1 MSSDVT
7 SLFSSLNEKQ
17 REALFSPNNSVLQ
30 IIAGPGTGKTKLLIS
45 RVAYLLLHHKI
56 PPSGIIVTT
65 FTKKAANEM
74 KERLAALME
83 PFPQINLNKLQI
95 GTFHSICF
103 GYLKYY
109 GSCVGLKKNTKIADN
124 KDQKDL
130 LLKAIKSLSLDDIK
144 GDKSS
149 LKRVQSYIS
158 QHKSHGRH
166 PEDIDVSGIIDPY
179 SNQLFQVFTEY
190 QKLLYSNSM
199 IDFDDILI
207 YMDKLLTLRP
217 ECVAHVKHVLVDE
230 YQDTNTIQLNLIFKF
245 SRYCNDNITIVGD
258 ADQSIYG
265 FRNATYENFKIMEKI
280 ALANNRNFI
289 KITLNQNYRST
300 ESILKIS
307 EQVMRSQ
314 ADRDEKVLI
323 SNKASNTTPVYY
335 IKHKNSNEEPVFIA
349 EKINSLVKNAEDKYF
364 YKDFAVIVR
373 VSRTFLSLERELMKR
388 GIPYRIVKGYSFWEL
403 KEISMIVDILRIIAF
418 NDWLSF
424 KRVIDWF
431 SAGCG
436 QKLIAKI
443 EECIYEP
450 VSAESTAFQ
459 IIEEFAEGK
468 RIGATAQ
475 GRASLTKL
483 LTLLRECRH
492 SLILDDTK
500 TFFQNVI
507 TKFDLVE
514 NAFKKKSSSK
524 DDDEV
529 KFDIVENIKELR
541 NQYEDYDPEKD
552 ELLRQAQE
560 EVFEEQEKTA
570 ANPIIIKKESD
581 NQDPITKKKN
591 FLSSFLDHIYLAE
604 SISNDDEPD
613 DESSS
618 GKVTMTTIHGAKGL
632 EWPIVLLPSL
642 VNNIL
647 PSRFALSETD
657 EERRKTLVDE
667 ERRCLYV
674 ALTRAKDQLYLS
686 TYESEDTYSPMT
698 PTIFLN
704 NISENYYH
712 DLSEKKPSGF
722 DYSVFKYGKREA
734 PAYRTP
740 YQFKKIKPENPNLPP
755 RVTPPKILNEISLLH
770 GSNGTAYNPVTG
782 ATTER
787 NTLPTKKKKR
797 LGMGRPMKQWLP

>member
-1 MSSDVT
+1 MSRNIA

-17 REALFSPNNSVLQ
+17 REALFAPSNSVLQ

-74 KERLAALME
+74 KERLTVLME
-83 PFPQINLNKLQI
+83 PFPDVDLKKLQI

-109 GSCVGLKKNTKIADN
+109 GSCIGLKKNTKIADN

-130 LLKAIKSLSLDDIK
+130 LIKAIKSLNLDDIK

-149 LKRVQSYIS
+149 LKRVQTFIS
-158 QHKSHGRH
+158 QHKSYGRH
-166 PEDIDVSGIIDPY
+166 PDDLKVSEIVDPFT
-179 SNQLFQVFTEY
+179 NQLFQVFTEY

-230 YQDTNTIQLNLIFKF
+230 YQDTNTIQLNLVFKF

-265 FRNATYENFKIMEKI
+265 FRNATYENFILMEK
-280 ALANNRNFI
+280 LAISNNRKFI

-300 ESILKIS
+300 EPILKLS
-307 EQVMRSQ
+307 EQVMRGQ
-314 ADRDEKVLI
+314 LDRDEKILI
-323 SNKASNTTPVYY
+323 SNKKLNTPVYY
-335 IKHKNSNEEPVFIA
+335 IKHKTPNEEPVFIA
-349 EKINSLVKNAEDKYF
+349 EKINSLVKNSEDSF
-364 YKDFAVIVR
+364 SFKDFAVIVR

-388 GIPYRIVKGYSFWEL
+388 GIPYKIVKGYSFWEL
-403 KEISMIVDILRIIAF
+403 KEISMTVDLLRIIAF

-431 SAGCG
+431 AVGCG
-436 QKLIAKI
+436 QKLIGKI
-443 EECIYEP
+443 EQCIYD
-450 VSAESTAFQ
+450 SSSTEVTPFQ
-459 IIEEFAEGK
+459 IIEEFAEGE
-468 RIGATAQ
+468 RPGATSQ
-475 GRASLTKL
+475 GKASLTKL

-492 SLILDDTK
+492 SLVLDDTK
-500 TFFQNVI
+500 IFFQNVVN
-507 TKFDLVE
+507 KFELIE
-514 NAFKKKSSSK
+514 NAFKKKTSTK
-524 DDDEV
+524 DDEEV
-529 KFDIVENIKELR
+529 KFDIMENIEELR
-541 NQYEDYDPEKD
+541 NQFEEYDPEKN

-560 EVFEEQEKTA
+560 EIFEEQEKLSSS
-570 ANPIIIKKESD
+570 PVIIKKEV
-581 NQDPITKKKN
+581 NIQDQISQKKN
-591 FLSSFLDHIYLAE
+591 CLSLFLDHIYLAE
-604 SISNDDEPD
+604 SISNDEKI
-613 DESSS
+613 ESDSS
-618 GKVTMTTIHGAKGL
+618 LGKVTLTTIHGAKGL

-642 VNNIL
+642 VNNII
-647 PSRFALSETD
+647 PSRFALNETD
-657 EERRKTLVDE
+657 NERRKTLIDE
-667 ERRCLYV
+667 ERRCFYV

-698 PTIFLN
+698 PTTFLN
-704 NISENYYH
+704 NIPEDYYH
-712 DLSEKKPSGF
+712 DLSEKRPNGFVFNNMKYKRDAPS
-722 DYSVFKYGKREA
+722 YNLSYE
-734 PAYRTP
+734 
-740 YQFKKIKPENPNLPP
+740 FKKRKPENSNLPP
-755 RVTPPKILNEISLLH
+755 RAAPPDILKQTPIL
-770 GSNGTAYNPVTG
+770 GSNGMNYNPVTG
-782 ATTER
+782 ASVSG
-787 NTLPTKKKKR
+787 NMGLLHKKKKR